1 MTAPESSSPESAAQ
15 ETAAQHTANGTP
27 DIDQL
32 QSQIEQTREELAET
46 VDALGAK
53 LDVKSRAKAK
63 VSSTTEQARAGVQ
76 VGRDRVVTVT
86 SRAVNA
92 ATDDNGRP
100 TPPVIVTVSAAAVTA
115 LLVTGLVV
123 WRRRR

>member
-1 MTAPESSSPESAAQ
+1 MTSSEPTSQ
-15 ETAAQHTANGTP
+15 EATAQHTANGSP
-27 DIDQL
+27 DIDEL

-63 VSSTTEQARAGVQ
+63 VSSTTEQARAGVE
-76 VGRDRVVTVT
+76 VGRDRVVQVT
-86 SRAVNA
+86 SKAVNA

-100 TPPVIVTVSAAAVTA
+100 TPPVIVAVSAAGVTA
-115 LLVTGLVV
+115 LIVTGLVV